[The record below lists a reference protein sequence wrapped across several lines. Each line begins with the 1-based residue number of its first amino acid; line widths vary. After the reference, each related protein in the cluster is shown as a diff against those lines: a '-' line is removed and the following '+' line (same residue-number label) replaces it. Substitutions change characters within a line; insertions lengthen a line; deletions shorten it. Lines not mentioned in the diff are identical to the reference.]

1 LKSHLQVERSFKPI
15 PYFNVISLFPDFKL
29 KHNVVY
35 YGGMMMKNHTRIFG
49 VVLAA
54 ALFGVAANLA
64 VAEPSSDWQNNMG
77 PGMMGGYGPG
87 MGPGMMGGYGPGYGG
102 MMGGYGPGYGMGP
115 GMMGWGNYRDLN
127 LSDDQK
133 SKIGQIRK
141 DMRAKQW
148 PLMGEMMDARDKLQ
162 DLYDSDKQDAAAI
175 DKQYKVVEDLRR
187 QMVDN
192 AVDTH
197 NRINSILTKE
207 QREKSREGGRG
218 YGPMMRGWGY

>member
-1 LKSHLQVERSFKPI
+1 
-15 PYFNVISLFPDFKL
+15 
-29 KHNVVY
+29 
-35 YGGMMMKNHTRIFG
+35 MKNYTRIIG

-54 ALFGVAANLA
+54 SLLGLAANLSA
-64 VAEPSSDWQNNMG
+64 AEPSSDWQNNYG
-77 PGMMGGYGPG
+77 PGMMGGYGPGYG

-102 MMGGYGPGYGMGP
+102 MMGGYGMGH
-115 GMMGWGNYRDLN
+115 GMMGWENYRDLN

-133 SKIGQIRK
+133 SKISQIRK
-141 DMRAKQW
+141 EMRDRQW
-148 PLMGEMMDARDKLQ
+148 PLMGEMMDAQDKLQ
-162 DLYDSDKQDAAAI
+162 DLYDADKQDAAAI

-192 AVDTH
+192 AVDAH

-207 QREKSREGGRG
+207 QREKFRESDRGG